1 MKQMKRMVLLLLTVV
16 FAVSLPLSAFA
27 AGTIEVTEDV
37 SVSDDYDWTRFKGQN
52 VTLNVYNWGEYISN
66 GSDDSVDVVA
76 AFQQLTGIHVNYTTF
91 DSNESLYAKLKS
103 GAADYDVIIPS
114 DYMVA
119 KMISEGMLA
128 KLNFDNIPNF
138 QNIDEVYRNADYDP
152 ANEYTVPYMLC
163 TTGIIYNTT
172 MVDKAPTSWADLWD
186 EQYAGN
192 ILMFNNSRDAY
203 AIGAFKSGSS
213 VNPQTTEDVDAVVD
227 ELKAQKPLVQAYVMD
242 EIFDKMIGGEAAI
255 GVYYSGDAITM
266 IDDNPDLA
274 WVFPE
279 EGTVLSV
286 DSMAIP
292 ATSEHEE
299 AAEMFI
305 NFMCEPDVGK
315 ANIEY
320 IGYTTPMQAVWE
332 VLDED
337 LKYSEIAFPSEEI
350 EAKEKVF
357 TSLSDEVN
365 SELDVKWSEMKSYDE
380 GGSGIVF
387 LMLLLAMVALACF
400 NIWRKLRKKSRNM
413 Y

>member
-66 GSDDSVDVVA
+66 GSDDSVDVVD
-76 AFQQLTGIHVNYTTF
+76 AFQKLTGIHVNYTTF

-172 MVDKAPTSWADLWD
+172 MVDKAPASWADLWD

-203 AIGAFKSGSS
+203 AIAAFATGHSI
-213 VNPQTTEDVDAVVD
+213 NPQSTEEVD
-227 ELKAQKPLVQAYVMD
+227 EVVGHLKAQKPLVQAYVMD

-279 EGTVLSV
+279 EGSVLSV
-286 DSMAIP
+286 DCMAIP
-292 ATSEHEE
+292 ATSEHQE

-305 NFMCEPDVGK
+305 NFMCETDIGK
-315 ANIEY
+315 ANAEY
-320 IGYTTPMQAVWE
+320 IGYTTPMESVRE

-337 LKYSEIAFPSEEI
+337 LRDSEIAYPPEELA
-350 EAKEKVF
+350 AKERVF
-357 TSLSDEVN
+357 TALSDDVN

-380 GGSGIVF
+380 GGSSLLF
-387 LMLLLAMVALACF
+387 LSLLAAMVALACF
-400 NIWRKLRKKSRNM
+400 NIWRKLRKKSRNQ